1 MRSLLDWDQVWSFI
15 LLGQINKST
24 NRSLTN
30 VNYLIFKVFLEYN
43 IRFRWDHN
51 HASDPTESLSHCF
64 YVITF
69 TGKNKVSNGNS
80 NTLLLPVRVL
90 QTKRT

>member
-1 MRSLLDWDQVWSFI
+1 MWSFI
-15 LLGQINKST
+15 LLGQINKKT

-43 IRFRWDHN
+43 IRFQWDHYGSN
-51 HASDPTESLSHCF
+51 PIESLSHCF
-64 YVITF
+64 YVVTF

-90 QTKRT
+90 QTNRI